1 MEFCEE
7 ELKKKKKAP
16 HSILESGTGKAED
29 RGVKQPEL
37 QGRDGGNMGRQELP
51 GGPRSPDECK
61 EQKAL
66 LEPGEVCQNGRD
78 CGTPLTVISK
88 QEELKGTGDKRIC

>member
-1 MEFCEE
+1 
-7 ELKKKKKAP
+7 
-16 HSILESGTGKAED
+16 
-29 RGVKQPEL
+29 
-37 QGRDGGNMGRQELP
+37 MGRQELP